1 MHLFNLL
8 ATITITFLGVQTAI
22 ALPNPMEQT
31 KQTPQME
38 LDNQAKQ
45 ELQEL
50 LKQDFQGERCVR
62 ACYSQ
67 KPICNGAGARGGES
81 PTLLTKCP
89 RVSPS
94 YLVPEKQTNVQTYIH
109 GVAAIPSSSPW
120 GA

>member
-22 ALPNPMEQT
+22 AVSNPMEQT
-31 KQTPQME
+31 EQTPQIE

-67 KPICNGAGARGGES
+67 KPICNGAGAYPKNRPMYKHVCPVSFSFFSTLAFVLFS
-81 PTLLTKCP
+81 PNSIPPPVLGFLTHQE
-89 RVSPS
+89 
-94 YLVPEKQTNVQTYIH
+94 Y
-109 GVAAIPSSSPW
+109 
-120 GA
+120 

>member
-22 ALPNPMEQT
+22 AVSNPMEQT
-31 KQTPQME
+31 EQTPQIE

-67 KPICNGAGARGGES
+67 KPICNGAGAFVP
-81 PTLLTKCP
+81 PTTIKAHFSLD
-89 RVSPS
+89 VS
-94 YLVPEKQTNVQTYIH
+94 EAAKVQRY
-109 GVAAIPSSSPW
+109 
-120 GA
+120 